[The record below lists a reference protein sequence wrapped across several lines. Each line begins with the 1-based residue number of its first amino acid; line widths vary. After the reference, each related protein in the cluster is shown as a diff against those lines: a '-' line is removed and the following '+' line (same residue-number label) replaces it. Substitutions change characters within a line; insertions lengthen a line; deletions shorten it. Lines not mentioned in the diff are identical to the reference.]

1 MKALLVVLLSLSLNT
16 FAANNLD
23 ELLNEVKKD
32 QIAQKAELKQREAR
46 FKADKNKQ
54 ASMLLKAQRE
64 LKALEAQTK
73 KLTTTFETNE
83 KKLSVLEEKL
93 NTAMGTLGEMFGV
106 VKQISGDFRGQF
118 TNSIITNHYPER
130 LSFVSDLAERKALPT
145 IAELER
151 LWYEIQREMT
161 ESGKIVSFKSEVV
174 KPTGEKAQSTVTR
187 VGPFNLV
194 SDGNYLNYQSS
205 TKQLVE
211 LPRQPQSK
219 FLGWA
224 ENLQNSQN
232 ELVPFGL
239 DPSRGAILSLLVQA
253 PSLWERLQYGGLV
266 GYVILTLLF
275 IGLVLVAERL
285 FTLSK
290 EGKKVRNQLAS
301 NDISEDNALGK
312 LMKVYRENQNKDLE
326 TLEHKLDESILKS
339 LPTFEKGIPTIKIL
353 YAVAPLLGLLG
364 TVTGMITTF
373 QSITLFGTGDPKLMA
388 GGISTALVTTV
399 LGLVCAIPLLLLH
412 NLVSSKSKAIIQI
425 LEEQSAGL
433 MALRSEQ
440 EEQA

>member
-1 MKALLVVLLSLSLNT
+1 MKSLLVLLLATSLNI

-23 ELLNEVKKD
+23 ELLNQVKKD
-32 QIAQKAELKQREAR
+32 QIAQRADLQKREAR
-46 FKADKNKQ
+46 FKAEKNQQ
-54 ASMLLKAQRE
+54 AAMLLKAQKE

-73 KLTTTFETNE
+73 RLTSTFEANE
-83 KKLSVLEEKL
+83 KKLSVLEENL

-106 VKQISGDFRGQF
+106 VKQIAGDFRGQF

-130 LSFVSDLAERKALPT
+130 LTFVSDLAERKALPT
-145 IAELER
+145 ITELEK
-151 LWYEIQREMT
+151 LWFEIQREMT
-161 ESGKIVSFKSEVV
+161 ESGKVVSFKSEVV
-174 KPTGEKAQSTVTR
+174 KPTGEKAEAMVTR

-194 SDGNYLNYQSS
+194 SDGNYLNYQAS
-205 TKQLVE
+205 TKQIVE

-224 ENLQNSQN
+224 ADLEGSKN
-232 ELVPFGL
+232 EIVPFGL

-253 PSLWERLQYGGLV
+253 PSLWERLQYGGIV
-266 GYVILTLLF
+266 GYVILSLLF
-275 IGLVLVAERL
+275 LGLVLVAERL
-285 FTLSK
+285 FTLNK
-290 EGKKVRNQLAS
+290 EGKKVRAQLERKE
-301 NDISEDNALGK
+301 ITEDNALGK
-312 LMKVYRENQNKDLE
+312 LMKVYNENKNKDLE

-339 LPTFEKGIPTIKIL
+339 LPTFERGIPTIKIL

-364 TVTGMITTF
+364 TVTGMINTF
-373 QSITLFGTGDPKLMA
+373 QTITLFGTGDPKLMA

-412 NLVSSKSKAIIQI
+412 NLVSSQSKSIIQI
-425 LEEQSAGL
+425 LEEQSAGM

-440 EEQA
+440 EEA